1 MLRHHENS
9 SMNSK
14 INTYNPDLPVHMT
27 FEEHDWHLLAEY
39 WYPIALARDISEQP
53 YGAMLLDMPLVIYKA
68 GDELIVAKDA
78 CPHRGVPLSLGK
90 NDGQGVVCRYH
101 GLRFGKQGHCN
112 RIPAHPEQKISPRF
126 NLRTYAAVERYG
138 LIWCSLSAD
147 KEAIP
152 NIPVMP
158 FWEDAEYQQL
168 VCPTV
173 DFQCFA
179 GRQLEG
185 FIDVAHFAWVHPD
198 TFGDPENAE
207 VPDYKTFETETG
219 FNADYWSSV
228 GRYPIGIEQR
238 GQEGFQW
245 LRHFEIHLPFTATL
259 TIHFPNET
267 KQVIMNAASPM
278 TARST
283 RLFAP
288 ICRNYDKDLPVED
301 AYDFNL
307 KIFEEDRLVS
317 ESQKPEYLP
326 LDLSIEAHFPADR
339 SSSMYRKLLRKKGFS
354 PLFAA

>member
-1 MLRHHENS
+1 MT
-9 SMNSK
+9 SK
-14 INTYNPDLPVHMT
+14 AIATFNPDLPVHMT

-39 WYPIALARDISEQP
+39 WYPIALAREISEQP
-53 YGAMLLDMPLVIYKA
+53 YGTMLLDMPLVIYKM
-68 GDELIVAKDA
+68 GDELIIAKDA

-90 NDGQGVVCRYH
+90 NDGLGVVCRYH
-101 GLRFGKQGHCN
+101 GLRFGEHGHCN
-112 RIPAHPEQKISPRF
+112 RIPAHPEHKISPRF

-138 LIWCSLSAD
+138 LIWCSLTAAKD
-147 KEAIP
+147 TAP
-152 NIPVMP
+152 NIPAMP
-158 FWEDAEYQQL
+158 YWDEAEFQQL

-198 TFGDPENAE
+198 TFGDPENVE

-228 GRYPIGIEQR
+228 GRYPIGLEQR
-238 GQEGFQW
+238 GQDGFQW

-259 TIHFPNET
+259 TIHFPNDS
-267 KQVIMNAASPM
+267 KQVIMNVASPM

>member
-53 YGAMLLDMPLVIYKA
+53 YGAMLLDMPLVIYKMN
-68 GDELIVAKDA
+68 DELIVAKDA

-152 NIPVMP
+152 NIPVLP

-228 GRYPIGIEQR
+228 GRYPIGLDQR
-238 GQEGFQW
+238 GKDGFQW

-259 TIHFPNET
+259 TIHFPNNT

-288 ICRNYDKDLPVED
+288 ICRNYDKDLPIEE